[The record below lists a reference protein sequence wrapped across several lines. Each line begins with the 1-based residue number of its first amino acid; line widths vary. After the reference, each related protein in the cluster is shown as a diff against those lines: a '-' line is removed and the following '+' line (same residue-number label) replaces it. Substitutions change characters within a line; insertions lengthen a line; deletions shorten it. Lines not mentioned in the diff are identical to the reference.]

1 MSDITKKYCILGSA
15 RSPTISVNI
24 PVYNS
29 EAYLAETIESA
40 LDQTFQDFEL
50 IICNDGSSDRSLEII
65 HRYANQDSRI
75 VVISRENRG
84 IVLTRNEML
93 SISKGKF
100 IAVLDH
106 DDIALSNR
114 FELQVKYLE
123 ENPEV
128 VCVGGDTRLIDN
140 KGRYLTTL
148 VHLRGHEAITQSAL
162 QGHGSITHSCAMIR
176 TDTLKGIGG
185 YDLETNLAEDLDLWL
200 RLGEQGKLENIA
212 TPIVN
217 WRLHDQSGSELY
229 GAEQRKVAKLVC
241 DKAAIRRG
249 IASSFEATEMWRPSK
264 DRKSRHKFMLQYGWW
279 AWASRQRKTAMIYA
293 LKAIRAKVVSKGGWE
308 LLACALFRPFN
319 RDNRT
324 KKS

>member
-29 EAYLAETIESA
+29 EAYLAETIESV
-40 LDQTFQDFEL
+40 LNQTFQDFEL
-50 IICNDGSSDRSLEII
+50 IICNDGSSDNSIKII

-75 VVISRENRG
+75 IVISRENRG

-93 SISKGKF
+93 SLSTGKY

-106 DDIALSNR
+106 DDVALANR

-148 VHLRGHEAITQSAL
+148 VHLRGNEAITHSAL

-176 TDTLKGIGG
+176 ADILKGIGG

-200 RLGEQGKLENIA
+200 RLEEQGKLENIA

-217 WRLHDQSGSELY
+217 WRLHDKSGSELY

-241 DKAAIRRG
+241 EKAAIRRG
-249 IASSFEATEMWRPSK
+249 IECGFEATEMWRPSS
-264 DRKSRHKFMLQYGWW
+264 DSKSRHKFMLQYGWW
-279 AWASRQRKTAMIYA
+279 AWGSRQRKTAMIYA
-293 LKAIRAKVVSKGGWE
+293 LKAIRAKAMSKDGWV
-308 LLACALFRPFN
+308 LLACALLKPFN
-319 RDNRT
+319 SDNQAQ
-324 KKS
+324 SA